1 MTYTFTDEQF
11 YGIQTLLDDI
21 QLYLESTNDGYASEV
36 YRIKDILLQA
46 KWKKPEEY
54 DIEHS

>member
-21 QLYLESTNDGYASEV
+21 QLYLESNNDGCVNEV

-46 KWKKPEEY
+46 EWKKTEDDE
-54 DIEHS
+54 